1 MPTPTGGSV
10 RLAAHAAGRLM
21 RRVPWVGGVRVA
33 IALALCGVALATAA
47 QPRAPQPPR
56 SARAAAQ
63 ADLTGNWVAQ
73 ITEDWRWRMI
83 TPPKGDYA
91 SVPLNAAGRQLADR
105 WDPAADVAAGEQCRA
120 FGAGGLMR
128 LPTRVKISWA
138 DDDTLKLTTD
148 AGEQTR
154 LFHFDRKAPADA
166 APSWQGR
173 SVAEWTGAPPPNPFG
188 PPIVAP
194 TQEASSARRAAAG
207 GPPGGGPP
215 AGGAGPGA
223 GAATP
228 HGGLKVVTTNLRAGY
243 LRKNGVPYSDQA
255 VVTEHYDR
263 LTLFGN
269 DYLQVV
275 TVVTDPTYLTTP
287 FVVSNQFKRERDD
300 SKWHPTPCATEPP
313 LGKFQPP
320 VFIQ

>member
-1 MPTPTGGSV
+1 M
-10 RLAAHAAGRLM
+10 LAF
-21 RRVPWVGGVRVA
+21 
-33 IALALCGVALATAA
+33 CGVALATAA

-63 ADLTGNWVAQ
+63 ADLTGTWVAQ

-91 SVPLNAAGRQLADR
+91 SVPLNAAGRQVADR

-138 DDDTLKLTTD
+138 DDETLKLETD
-148 AGEQTR
+148 AGQQTR
-154 LFHFDRKAPADA
+154 LFHFGSVAQLDA

-173 SVAEWTGAPPPNPFG
+173 SLAEWTGGPPPNPFG
-188 PPIVAP
+188 PALVAP

-207 GPPGGGPP
+207 AAPPGGPPGG
-215 AGGAGPGA
+215 AGGARPA
-223 GAATP
+223 DAP
-228 HGGLKVVTTNLRAGY
+228 PSRGGLKVVTTNLRPGY
-243 LRKNGVPYSDQA
+243 LRKNGVPYSDTA
-255 VVTEHYDR
+255 VVREYYDR

-300 SKWHPTPCATEPP
+300 SKWHPTPCATDAP

-320 VFIQ
+320 VFVQ